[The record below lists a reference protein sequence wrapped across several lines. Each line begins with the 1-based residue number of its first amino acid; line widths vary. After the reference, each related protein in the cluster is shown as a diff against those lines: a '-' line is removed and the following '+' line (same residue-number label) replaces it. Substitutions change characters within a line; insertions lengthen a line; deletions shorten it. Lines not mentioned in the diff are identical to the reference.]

1 MAESSMNFLPV
12 FVSAVAA
19 FGATLSAGIIARKM
33 QKNMGIVCAFAAGFF
48 IALPLFDLFP
58 DILTL
63 LPQVQIAFYLPL
75 CTAIVGFFFLF
86 GIYHTTQSTHSKN
99 HEVKHKTARPKVGL
113 FSTIEFCAHGFLE
126 GLAIGIS
133 FGINFALGVLVAFA
147 VISHDF
153 CDGMST
159 LTLMLNSGNS
169 LKSSLSMLVVD
180 AFAPVFGAVASFL
193 FVYGS
198 AFVVYALAFLIGSF
212 LYIGIGSLLPDAYRM
227 TGRNMATGF
236 FVLGFGTILVT
247 SRILAG

>member
-1 MAESSMNFLPV
+1 LINFVPV
-12 FVSAVAA
+12 FVSVAAA
-19 FGATLSAGIIARKM
+19 FGATLSAGILARKM

-48 IALPLFDLFP
+48 IALPLFDLLP
-58 DILTL
+58 DILSV
-63 LPQVQIAFYLPL
+63 LPQVQVAFYLPL
-75 CTAIVGFFFLF
+75 GTAIAGFFFLF
-86 GIYHTTQSTHSKN
+86 GVYHVTPSVHSKN
-99 HEVKHKTARPKVGL
+99 HESDHQTTRPKVGL

-126 GLAIGIS
+126 GLAIGLS

-169 LKSSLSMLVVD
+169 LKSSLGMLFVD
-180 AFAPVFGAVASFL
+180 AFAPVLGALASFL

-212 LYIGIGSLLPDAYRM
+212 LYIGAGSLLPDAYHM
-227 TGRNMATGF
+227 TGRKVTAGF
-236 FVLGFGTILVT
+236 FLLGFGIILVI